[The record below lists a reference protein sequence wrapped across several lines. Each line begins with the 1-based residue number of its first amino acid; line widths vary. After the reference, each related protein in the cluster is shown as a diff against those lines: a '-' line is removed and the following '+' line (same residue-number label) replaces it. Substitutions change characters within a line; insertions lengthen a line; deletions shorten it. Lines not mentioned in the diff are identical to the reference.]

1 MSSFDPSIRF
11 QGTFRSYQQSVL
23 NRTEDYWNDGQIHIV
38 AAPGSGKTIL
48 GLELILRK
56 NVPALILSPS
66 VTIRQQWGERFR
78 DNFLPPGLDGSGMV
92 SSRLSEPSLIT
103 SVTYQALHAAWT
115 GRPITAEGDG
125 NEQEEDIEEATVY
138 DSMASSGFPARDEF
152 IETIRKAGIR
162 TICLDEAH
170 HLRSEWQKAL
180 EAFLQ
185 ALKADVSII
194 ALTAT
199 PPYDSTPE
207 EWKRYMTVCG
217 EIDAEIF
224 VPQLVSQESL
234 CPHQD
239 YIYFNFPSTNE
250 QEALQKYRQ
259 IATET
264 THSILSGP
272 IFGDI
277 LEDSA
282 LLTRYK
288 EKEETILEY
297 ADQFKN
303 ILILAQARGEE
314 IPTKLI
320 RLLTGRKYLPPFS
333 SIKYAESAFDFILAH
348 PELFAPKSVEHLHT
362 TLSHAGL
369 IKRNNVCLLFD
380 DKLKR
385 TFISSVGKLESITI
399 IAEEEYKQL
408 GSDLRLLVLTDHIK
422 KNLLSIIGSDRPLET
437 MGTVPIFEAIRRK
450 MGEQASIALLSGTLV
465 LWPSNT
471 LGALMEIAHDM
482 GISLTS
488 RPLPNV
494 PYCELNFSG
503 QNKNKVAVITEAFRE
518 GHCQILVGTKSLLG
532 EGWDSPCINSL
543 ILASFIGSFMLS
555 NQMRGRAI
563 RIDPDKPDKTAN
575 IWHLATLETESSLKE
590 NTIVRFIQSLN
601 EEPSKLESE
610 DYDMLTRRFESF
622 MGPSYTQGQYITNG
636 IERLDIIQ
644 PPYTQKH
651 IQEINAQMLSMAEN
665 REGMRKRW
673 EESLQGS
680 GINKEDIL
688 ETVELTPPREP
699 TKFIFFN
706 FLYLLLL
713 SGSLVAGFASA
724 GSAIIKASTIW
735 QLIALIAAFWILHK
749 IYILIIY
756 RILPLL
762 SPEKTIRNFATAL
775 LNTMKECGKIAS
787 PDATARVASFNSSM
801 IITCE
806 LRNGTLREK
815 TLFRN
820 AIGELLSPIDNPR
833 YLLIRQDFILGTLF
847 LDYDRSYA
855 CPAIFGNNKESAEA
869 FQEHLDKLHC
879 PYKLVF
885 TRNEVGRKILLK
897 CRNRSR
903 INQNNKL
910 IKRYRIFDN

>member
-11 QGTFRSYQQSVL
+11 QGTFRSYQQGIL
-23 NRTEDYWNDGQIHIV
+23 DRAEDYWDDGQIHIV

-48 GLELILRK
+48 GLELIRRK
-56 NVPALILSPS
+56 NAPALILSPS

-78 DNFLPPGLDGSGMV
+78 GNFLPSGRDDSGMI
-92 SSRLSEPSLIT
+92 SFRLSEPRLIT

-115 GRPITAEGDG
+115 GRPLPAEDDGD
-125 NEQEEDIEEATVY
+125 EQEYMEDTTSEEDNAPAEFSARNELIEA
-138 DSMASSGFPARDEF
+138 
-152 IETIRKAGIR
+152 IHKAGIR

-180 EAFLQ
+180 EAFLK

-224 VPQLVSQESL
+224 VPQLVSQKSL

-239 YIYFNFPSTNE
+239 YIYFNYPAAPE
-250 QEALQKYRQ
+250 LDALQKYRQ
-259 IATET
+259 IASET
-264 THSILSGP
+264 THTILTGP
-272 IFGDI
+272 IFGEI
-277 LEDSA
+277 LEASA
-282 LLTRYK
+282 LLTRYR
-288 EKEETILEY
+288 EMEETLLEY
-297 ADQFKN
+297 ADQFSY
-303 ILILAQARGEE
+303 ILILAHARGEN
-314 IPTKLI
+314 IPRKLI
-320 RLLTGRKYLPPFS
+320 RLLTGRKSLPSFT
-333 SIKYAESAFDFILAH
+333 SIKYAEWVFNFILAH
-348 PELFAPKSVEHLHT
+348 PELFSPASVEHLHT
-362 TLSHAGL
+362 ALSHAGL
-369 IKRNNVCLLFD
+369 IKRHQVCLLFD

-399 IAEEEYKQL
+399 IAEEEHKQL
-408 GSDLRLLVLTDHIK
+408 GRDLRLLVLTDHIK
-422 KNLLSIIGSDRPLET
+422 KNLLSTIGSDRPLQE

-450 MGEQASIALLSGTLV
+450 MGEQVGIALLSGTLV

-471 LGALMEIAHDM
+471 LGALMETAHDM

-503 QNKNKVAVITEAFRE
+503 QNKNKVAVITKAFRQ

-575 IWHLATLETESSLKE
+575 IWHLATLEPEAALKE

-601 EEPSKLESE
+601 EEPSRLESE

-622 MGPSYTQGQYITNG
+622 MGPSYRQGQYITNG

-644 PPYTQKH
+644 PPYTKKH
-651 IQEINAQMLSMAEN
+651 IQEINEQMLSMAAD

-673 EESLQGS
+673 EELLQGS
-680 GINKEDIL
+680 DVNKEDIL
-688 ETVELTPPREP
+688 ETVELNPPREP

-706 FLYLLLL
+706 LLYLLLL
-713 SGSLVAGFASA
+713 GGTLVAGFASA
-724 GSAIIKASTIW
+724 GSAIIKAATIW
-735 QLIALIAAFWILHK
+735 QLIALIATFWILHK

-762 SPEKTIRNFATAL
+762 SPEKTIRSFATAL
-775 LNTMKECGKIAS
+775 LSTMKECGKIAS
-787 PDATARVASFNSSM
+787 PDTIARVASFNSSL

-806 LRNGTLREK
+806 LQNGSLREK

-833 YLLIRQDFILGTLF
+833 YLLIRQDFILGALF

-855 CPAIFGNNKESAEA
+855 CPAILGNNKESAEA

-903 INQNNKL
+903 INRTGKF
-910 IKRYRIFDN
+910 IKRFRIFDN